1 MSKISKDFLAAIIE
15 AMPNP
20 VYLKDENGKYLM
32 INENGAESIGLHV
45 DDIIGKDDADIFPA
59 EVAERVMALDKK
71 VFGGYLHSGEEK
83 VNDDLHFYSHKFILE
98 NVEKKERV
106 MVGISTDVTE
116 LKKTERELYAARQK
130 AEEASTHKSIF
141 LQNMSHELRTPLNAI
156 IGFSSLLSGET
167 GTDRADFIDNT
178 KEYAELIN
186 ASGVHLLSIINDLL
200 DLSKIEAG
208 EQEFIEG
215 EIDISYEIHSCIRTL
230 SSMAKENNITVQEDI
245 PDKLLE
251 MQGDAKIFRQLIY
264 NLLSNAIKY
273 SEASKI
279 EVKLDKKNSSFEV
292 VIKDNGIGFDINTVN
307 LGNGLSNIEKVY
319 FKVIELDYD
328 SNEKKSFR
336 NTKDRAN
343 YFNSQKIVST
353 FEHDFPND
361 GLYNS
366 HSVEFKIPALPYG
379 FYAVVAGTSPD
390 FKIDNEAISIAPFWS
405 TNLSYVM
412 RNGNSGYELTIL
424 NRKSGE
430 PIPILIIGFPA
441 AAKPLTSL
449 NFLEK

>member
-273 SEASKI
+273 SCSDGDVTVR
-279 EVKLDKKNSSFEV
+279 VKVRSDKGIDIS
-292 VIKDNGIGFDINTVN
+292 IIDNGIGMSKEDISTAMIPFRRTVEATNSKVVGTGLGLPLVDAFIN
-307 LGNGLSNIEKVY
+307 LFQGSFELKSEKGVGTNAS
-319 FKVIELDYD
+319 I
-328 SNEKKSFR
+328 
-336 NTKDRAN
+336 
-343 YFNSQKIVST
+343 
-353 FEHDFPND
+353 HFPKER
-361 GLYNS
+361 
-366 HSVEFKIPALPYG
+366 SV
-379 FYAVVAGTSPD
+379 
-390 FKIDNEAISIAPFWS
+390 
-405 TNLSYVM
+405 
-412 RNGNSGYELTIL
+412 
-424 NRKSGE
+424 
-430 PIPILIIGFPA
+430 
-441 AAKPLTSL
+441 
-449 NFLEK
+449 